1 MSYRRDNIKT
11 LHRRWYGA
19 VFCGVSAESLHYTY
33 ISCICCTQS
42 NLPPQRAV
50 NDLMQYRQVCGSA
63 PTRSQLR
70 GVIGLTVSH
79 IRHDFFSHPA
89 TVKYVSITWK
99 APNMSKKRVLGKL
112 SKISFGTFA
121 FHPNVWHHLPRDSQ
135 KSRPVMCDKLEKNK
149 KNN

>member
-1 MSYRRDNIKT
+1 
-11 LHRRWYGA
+11 
-19 VFCGVSAESLHYTY
+19 
-33 ISCICCTQS
+33 
-42 NLPPQRAV
+42 
-50 NDLMQYRQVCGSA
+50 MQYRQVCGSA

-135 KSRPVMCDKLEKNK
+135 KSRPVMCDKLEKK
-149 KNN
+149 KKTTKVHTMYIQNHIISVHLTAWLIMNSQHIDRWILIVCQ